1 MYEIQT
7 KDLYQEISK
16 DIQKKF
22 DTNDYPENH
31 PSEIKT
37 GITKKKLLENSRMK
51 LKVIKYHIYT
61 YILDYYEHK
70 DIKKIIEKHCLMKKK
85 IK

>member
-37 GITKKKLLENSRMK
+37 GISKKS
-51 LKVIKYHIYT
+51 HW
-61 YILDYYEHK
+61 
-70 DIKKIIEKHCLMKKK
+70 KIQGWS
-85 IK
+85 

>member
-22 DTNDYPENH
+22 DTNDYPEKH

-37 GITKKKLLENSRMK
+37 GISKKS
-51 LKVIKYHIYT
+51 YW
-61 YILDYYEHK
+61 
-70 DIKKIIEKHCLMKKK
+70 KIQG
-85 IK
+85 